1 MYFTEVHEAAI
12 VEYCSSNCNNRKSEL
27 YVEFIQPTFNEMVD
41 KIVYSYHFTS
51 LANID
56 DLRAECKAWLVTI
69 LDKFDPNKGSKAFS
83 YFSVVTKNWFIHKV
97 KKHKKKLEREV
108 PLAIAEL
115 DPDIHFVDK
124 AESYQDKKLR
134 QEMIA
139 NLREEMASWKDD
151 FQKEKEK
158 KVYDAV
164 IMLFDSAEDIEIF
177 NKKAIYLYLREL
189 TGMNTKQIVS
199 QLNKMKKKYREFR
212 ENWDNGE
219 I

>member
-1 MYFTEVHEAAI
+1 MYFTQEHEDAI
-12 VEYCSSNCNNRKSEL
+12 VEYCSTTDQKVRDNL
-27 YVEFIQPTFNEMVD
+27 YRYKIQPVFSQMVD
-41 KIVYSYHFTS
+41 KIVFTYRFTT
-51 LANID
+51 LPDID
-56 DLRAECKAWLVTI
+56 DLRDECKVYLTTI
-69 LDKFDPNKGSKAFS
+69 LGKFDPAKGSKAFS

-108 PLAIAEL
+108 SLDIAEI
-115 DPDIHFVDK
+115 DPDIHFVDQQ
-124 AESYQDKKLR
+124 ESFQSKQMRK
-134 QEMIA
+134 EMMK
-139 NLREEMASWKDD
+139 NLREEMRRWEVD

-164 IMLFDSAEDIEIF
+164 MMLFDSADDIEIF

-199 QLNKMKKKYREFR
+199 QLNKMRKRYREFR
-212 ENWDNGE
+212 TDWDNGE